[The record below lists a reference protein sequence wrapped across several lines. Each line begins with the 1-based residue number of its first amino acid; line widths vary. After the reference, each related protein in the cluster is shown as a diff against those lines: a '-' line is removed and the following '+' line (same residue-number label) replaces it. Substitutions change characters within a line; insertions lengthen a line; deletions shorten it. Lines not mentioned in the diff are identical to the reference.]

1 MVKFRVYFMERS
13 PLETDASHWELL
25 NGNTLH
31 FFNLGKSLSK
41 QTELVLGP
49 NTYWTTFERKED

>member
-1 MVKFRVYFMERS
+1 MERS
-13 PLETDASHWELL
+13 PLETTASHWELL